1 MKLPG
6 RDVMRWNGG
15 DAFLPSCVSKM
26 RKVMKTFEARHG
38 LLYNLSAYLWVSR
51 VIFSMGFIQLCTPP
65 GSFLGPIASLL
76 RFSIANARGHAFE
89 IAGCGERSAA
99 PSSAA
104 KSIFPTAREKLMH
117 TFLIRFEYKFEII
130 SISISFLRWMLE
142 IEIIR
147 RSNIIEDINI
157 GNIDRFTKITYLLE
171 TDI

>member
-51 VIFSMGFIQLCTPP
+51 VIFSMDFIQLCTPP

-117 TFLIRFEYKFEII
+117 TFLIRLNTNWKLYQFQFRFCAGCWK
-130 SISISFLRWMLE
+130 SKSS
-142 IEIIR
+142 
-147 RSNIIEDINI
+147 EDLI
-157 GNIDRFTKITYLLE
+157 
-171 TDI
+171 